1 MLKTEFIPAA
11 TPGSTRLLV
20 ALHGLGDRA
29 AGYRWLPD
37 EMALPAMNYLL
48 VNAPDDYFGG
58 FSWYDYQGQAAPG
71 IERSRRMLFDLLEK
85 LRQDGFP
92 SDQTTLFGFSQG
104 CLMIIDVG
112 FRYPHRLA
120 GLLGVSGYVHEPA
133 TLLKEL
139 APVATEQRMLFT
151 HGTRDPVIP
160 CAEVREQVRQLTA
173 AGLRIEWREFAKAH
187 TIAGREELNLFRDFI
202 AAPWT
207 GVA

>member
-11 TPGSTRLLV
+11 TPGSTRMLV

-29 AGYRWLPD
+29 EGYRWLP
-37 EMALPAMNYLL
+37 ETMALPAMNYLL

-71 IERSRRMLFDLLEK
+71 IERSRRMLFDLLDK

-92 SDQTTLFGFSQG
+92 PEQTTLFGFSQG
-104 CLMIIDVG
+104 CLMVIDVG

-120 GLLGVSGYVHEPA
+120 GLVGVSGYVHEPA

-139 APVATEQRMLFT
+139 APVAKEQRMLFT

-160 CAEVREQVRQLTA
+160 CADVREQVRQLTA

-202 AAPWT
+202 DAPWT
-207 GVA
+207 NVS